1 MSKWRIDFN
10 THFGVHL
17 VPFQLNNVL
26 DTHCFFFI
34 LNFFLLS
41 MENLKSEVHLFWMR
55 CICCAFLNNRSVV
68 GFADGGGGR
77 VIKLMLFVDIIN
89 VRPLSLLNFKMFKS
103 LG

>member
-68 GFADGGGGR
+68 GFVDGGGGGGGEGNKI
-77 VIKLMLFVDIIN
+77 VAFW
-89 VRPLSLLNFKMFKS
+89 
-103 LG
+103 